1 MSDYVK
7 TTDFDAK
14 DTNND
19 TVLGADF
26 TLEYDAVASA
36 SATKVNKVGSPV
48 TGNLMSQTSTGDA
61 QDSALKTAKTPQVDA
76 TVTFEKEVVFDA
88 VVDNGTGGSKTIDW
102 TTGNKQK
109 YTLSSNGTLTFTAP
123 SGPCNMVLK
132 ITNSGA
138 ARTITWPAAVAWSGG
153 GVPSPS
159 ASTQIDIYTFFYD
172 GTTYYGG
179 ASLDY

>member
-61 QDSALKTAKTPQVDA
+61 QDSALKTAKTPQTDA
-76 TVTFEKEVVFDA
+76 TVTFEKEVVFDG

-102 TTGNKQK
+102 TDGNKQK

-123 SGPCNMVLK
+123 SGPCNVVLK

-138 ARTITWPAAVAWSGG
+138 ARTITWPGTVKW
-153 GVPSPS
+153 PS
-159 ASTQIDIYTFFYD
+159 AVVPTPSGSGKIDIYVFFYD
-172 GTTYYGG
+172 GTYYYGS
-179 ASLDY
+179 AVLEY